1 VEIVGEIAVR
11 FPFLVS
17 EMEGK
22 VRRFLEAEVWVSLR
36 TIWPKMSVFEHFAN
50 LT

>member
-22 VRRFLEAEVWVSLR
+22 VRRFFRGGGLGLAADDMAKNVDV
-36 TIWPKMSVFEHFAN
+36 
-50 LT
+50 